1 MDNAARH
8 AYSYRLYPC
17 GLWTM
22 PFRDILLALTTILL
36 WSGNFV
42 AIKIG
47 VGELPPMILLT
58 LRFSLTALVFLPFI
72 KWPDRKKI
80 VLLAEISLY
89 LRVI

>member
-1 MDNAARH
+1 
-8 AYSYRLYPC
+8 
-17 GLWTM
+17 M

-89 LRVI
+89 LCGRVRSYHFSLLKNFYHGARPL